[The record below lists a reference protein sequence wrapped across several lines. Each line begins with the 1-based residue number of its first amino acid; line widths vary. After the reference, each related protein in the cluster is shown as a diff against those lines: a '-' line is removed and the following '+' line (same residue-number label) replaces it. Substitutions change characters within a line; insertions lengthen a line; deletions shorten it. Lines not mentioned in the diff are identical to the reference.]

1 LTTSSGRNIVGLKNF
16 IFWPLPMND
25 NASIT
30 LQKLENKLDQLLQ
43 LCEGLSLENRSLKT
57 READLLLER
66 TRLMEKNEIARS
78 RVEAM
83 IHRLKS
89 LEEEA

>member
-1 LTTSSGRNIVGLKNF
+1 
-16 IFWPLPMND
+16 MND